1 MQVEAIAAAIAAAP
15 AGHFLHGAP
24 IPVDPVDDILEALNV
39 FMDWYILARDPSL
52 PISDLER
59 LAEMGDALM
68 EALKRVFPERSG
80 DVAGWNFGKFHA
92 IVHVTLT
99 ILLYGWSENTS
110 GNWGEHGQTVL
121 LKRIGGLTNGKAIF
135 MQFLRWHE
143 RSDHLQELLAE
154 TGDTASASRRKTKAG
169 NAPCE
174 LAIRYPL
181 LRAAIHFKAIEYK
194 VVSDGNR
201 HGGRYCVN
209 VWSLSAHRSPLHWM
223 VREHSVM
230 SELPTAL
237 GVFAFEFLPRT
248 LGLQK
253 VRGEPTVDQANA
265 ALRLH
270 LKGSTQADGPNLRH
284 IRTFG
289 TLCMVWP
296 GCNGVQ
302 RIRSYPFGER
312 DLFHERNWRPTVFVI
327 PPKTFCR
334 KSRDAF
340 VISGVPDA
348 EKLWVGRV
356 ELLFRCTFVA
366 ASGSDV
372 DCELALIS
380 FLYRFKLPCA
390 MGPLQRDAGSLMYY
404 EPTEK
409 WVRVVPVRHIVGRAP
424 LQRSYLMG
432 GVRGTIPSCFAGLLY
447 FILFTMWF
455 ISHNVV
461 YNIITM

>member
-1 MQVEAIAAAIAAAP
+1 
-15 AGHFLHGAP
+15 
-24 IPVDPVDDILEALNV
+24 
-39 FMDWYILARDPSL
+39 
-52 PISDLER
+52 
-59 LAEMGDALM
+59 
-68 EALKRVFPERSG
+68 
-80 DVAGWNFGKFHA
+80 
-92 IVHVTLT
+92 
-99 ILLYGWSENTS
+99 
-110 GNWGEHGQTVL
+110 
-121 LKRIGGLTNGKAIF
+121 
-135 MQFLRWHE
+135 
-143 RSDHLQELLAE
+143 
-154 TGDTASASRRKTKAG
+154 
-169 NAPCE
+169 
-174 LAIRYPL
+174 
-181 LRAAIHFKAIEYK
+181 
-194 VVSDGNR
+194 
-201 HGGRYCVN
+201 
-209 VWSLSAHRSPLHWM
+209 
-223 VREHSVM
+223 
-230 SELPTAL
+230 
-237 GVFAFEFLPRT
+237 
-248 LGLQK
+248 
-253 VRGEPTVDQANA
+253 
-265 ALRLH
+265 
-270 LKGSTQADGPNLRH
+270 
-284 IRTFG
+284 
-289 TLCMVWP
+289 MVWP

-432 GVRGTIPSCFAGLLY
+432 GVRGTIPRCFAGLLY

-461 YNIITM
+461 YNMFTI